1 MSGVEAALQALGA
14 ARLVAVLRA
23 DSGERACQLVEAV
36 IDGGIRAVEV
46 TLTVPEAEDVIR
58 WAGQRFG
65 ASVQVGAGSVLDAAA
80 ARRVIAAGA
89 RFVVSPILDAGVLD
103 ACRGAGVLGVPG
115 CFTPTEIVAA
125 TRAGAPLVKVFPAGR
140 LGPSYVKD
148 LLGPLPGLRL
158 MPTGGVSVDNVGS
171 WLGAGAFA
179 LGVGSALCPDRSLA
193 EARFDRIRETTA
205 AFVSAVARY
214 LGSPS

>member
-1 MSGVEAALQALGA
+1 ARLGRRPRPPAERSGARRPPRARHLLSKRRGVLRFFAPGGGVSGVEAALQALGA

-115 CFTPTEIVAA
+115 CFTPTEI
-125 TRAGAPLVKVFPAGR
+125 
-140 LGPSYVKD
+140 
-148 LLGPLPGLRL
+148 
-158 MPTGGVSVDNVGS
+158 
-171 WLGAGAFA
+171 
-179 LGVGSALCPDRSLA
+179 
-193 EARFDRIRETTA
+193 
-205 AFVSAVARY
+205 
-214 LGSPS
+214 